1 MKEKIYQY
9 LKNKAEA
16 VTTNELIRHFF
27 HVPNSYPSQFE
38 MILSSLLK
46 DDPRFIFDS
55 SGYWRIRLQSEQPNL
70 SGMTFSLIDVESI
83 QLSRGHV
90 IPIALGVVLLKD
102 GSELK
107 REIFRLPSQ
116 EKYGSQLRRS
126 ISVLSNPFATAPRI
140 EQHIDA
146 LYQEL
151 QNTILVSD
159 WSGKKLAILN
169 VWFRLI
175 LGVEL
180 ELERLSLISLA
191 RLLSPKNK
199 IKSLSDIAVSLA
211 MVYSEPLELNARLDL
226 MKELT
231 WHFIHQ
237 LDRLSL
243 RSWSD
248 VKNFVERAKTWVNF
262 SRYYFDQDF
271 IRKLPDRPGVYF
283 MKDRLGN
290 VFYVGKAKNLR
301 ARVESY
307 FINRLDLDEKG
318 RTILDQIADLSYEV
332 VGSELEALLLE
343 NHYINEYHPT
353 LNTQLNVHSISTPP
367 REKRRVIAF
376 LPGLS
381 EKEIVL
387 FLAVGNE
394 RLVKLSLDREQSNW
408 QGLLCELD
416 HIFGH
421 DNDRTSDYS
430 SEQIE
435 IFWRWFDLNQNWV
448 NFINLEQCTT
458 SDHCLELIKRYCA
471 DPQLFLEKIHY
482 R

>member
-1 MKEKIYQY
+1 
-9 LKNKAEA
+9 
-16 VTTNELIRHFF
+16 
-27 HVPNSYPSQFE
+27 
-38 MILSSLLK
+38 
-46 DDPRFIFDS
+46 
-55 SGYWRIRLQSEQPNL
+55 
-70 SGMTFSLIDVESI
+70 
-83 QLSRGHV
+83 
-90 IPIALGVVLLKD
+90 
-102 GSELK
+102 
-107 REIFRLPSQ
+107 
-116 EKYGSQLRRS
+116 
-126 ISVLSNPFATAPRI
+126 
-140 EQHIDA
+140 
-146 LYQEL
+146 
-151 QNTILVSD
+151 TILVSD